1 MVTKTLTAAGPEKD
15 NKIIEKIVR
24 DHNNNISSS
33 PLSLFSAS
41 WVDQNKIFLTITV
54 LGSSIL

>member
-24 DHNNNISSS
+24 DQRSEMTIIIAILS
-33 PLSLFSAS
+33 PLSLFPAS
-41 WVDQNKIFLTITV
+41 
-54 LGSSIL
+54 